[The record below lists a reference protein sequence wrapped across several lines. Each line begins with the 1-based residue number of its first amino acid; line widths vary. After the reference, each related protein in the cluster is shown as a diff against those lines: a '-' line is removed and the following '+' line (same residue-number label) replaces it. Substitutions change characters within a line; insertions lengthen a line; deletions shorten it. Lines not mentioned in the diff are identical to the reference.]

1 MYWHCRRNP
10 KKVCISVAG
19 KGRSTTHKAIVEVA
33 ARVPPPMST
42 PPSTPVDNDVVRG
55 QFSALQLTVRRLG
68 FMQLSE
74 DQQSICLNI
83 IHKLLVKFKPILL
96 PARENNT

>member
-1 MYWHCRRNP
+1 MTRLVILEKALTTPIPR
-10 KKVCISVAG
+10 
-19 KGRSTTHKAIVEVA
+19 KGRSTTHKAIVGSSGKGA
-33 ARVPPPMST
+33 T
-42 PPSTPVDNDVVRG
+42 TH
-55 QFSALQLTVRRLG
+55 
-68 FMQLSE
+68 LSE